1 MLEMEFHL
9 IFTHHGVLFFWASP
23 IPNQLNLQKPLQ
35 LWAVHNQAEGS
46 IWPVACSL
54 PFKLLPQINE

>member
-9 IFTHHGVLFFWASP
+9 NFTHHGVLFFWASP
-23 IPNQLNLQKPLQ
+23 IPNESNLQKPSQ

-46 IWPVACSL
+46 IWPVAYSL